1 MSIAKRLY
9 LVAGLVAL
17 LAIAFSAVTLTSH
30 LTSAQGSNPTP
41 AAQTSAQ
48 PDEADDAAEAVT
60 EEVDTDDV
68 QEESGPQDEADD
80 TQEPQLNGSVAV
92 PEGQNGGLSESDEA
106 AALASLATITPQQA
120 GAAAQAQVPGDVQE
134 ESGPQDEADD
144 TQEPQLNGS
153 IAVSEGQNGGLSE
166 ADEAAALASLA
177 TITPEQAGAAAQAQ
191 VPGDVQHIEL
201 DNENGSLVYSVEI
214 GGKDVKVDAGNGA
227 VLHVE
232 SDGPED

>member
-60 EEVDTDDV
+60 EEVDTD
-68 QEESGPQDEADD
+68 
-80 TQEPQLNGSVAV
+80 
-92 PEGQNGGLSESDEA
+92 
-106 AALASLATITPQQA
+106 
-120 GAAAQAQVPGDVQE
+120 DVQE